1 MKNTLHTFSLVL
13 ALIITNGAPASAI
26 AAAERLGE
34 SDKHQLEEAIFDAI
48 PQYPIG
54 DLDPNDP
61 DPEFNEGLPISFFP
75 EHIIRED
82 INAAIDTWREIL
94 HLNGEDASDPDLYI
108 DMDFKWMSYPT
119 SLYGKGFDTLVV
131 TNANHLFCGSGG
143 CSTYFYTKDQDHW
156 KSLGWIFGCDFSNDV
171 WPAFL
176 RLPPTIDR
184 HVDKLCAANRGDEH
198 EASLRKDRLVSRTI
212 LGGLLALLVISV
224 IFLIRRSK
232 QKN

>member
-13 ALIITNGAPASAI
+13 ALIITSGAPASAI

-48 PQYPIG
+48 PQYPIR

-94 HLNGEDASDPDLYI
+94 HSSGEDASDPALYR

-119 SLYGKGFDTLVV
+119 SLYGKGFDTLAV
-131 TNANHLFCGSGG
+131 TNTNHLFCGSGG

-176 RLPPTIDR
+176 RLPTTIDR
-184 HVDKLCAANRGDEH
+184 HVDKLCATNRGDGY
-198 EASLRKDRLVSRTI
+198 EASLRRDRLVSRT
-212 LGGLLALLVISV
+212 LGGLLALVVISV

-232 QKN
+232 QKD

>member
-13 ALIITNGAPASAI
+13 ALIISSGVPASAI

-34 SDKHQLEEAIFDAI
+34 LDKHQLEETIFDAI

-75 EHIIRED
+75 EHIIREE
-82 INAAIDTWREIL
+82 INHAIDIWRKIL
-94 HLNGEDASDPDLYI
+94 HSDGKDASDPTLYNDI
-108 DMDFKWMSYPT
+108 DFNWMSYPT

-131 TNANHLFCGSGG
+131 TNTNHFFCGSGG

-156 KSLGWIFGCDFSNDV
+156 KSLGWIFGCDFNNDV
-171 WPAFL
+171 WPVLL
-176 RLPPTIDR
+176 RLPTSIDH
-184 HVDKLCAANRGDEH
+184 HVDKICIANRGDGYET
-198 EASLRKDRLVSRTI
+198 SLQGDRLIGRTI
-212 LGGLLALLVISV
+212 LGGLLALVVISV

-232 QKN
+232 QKD

>member
-1 MKNTLHTFSLVL
+1 MKNTLHTFSLAI
-13 ALIITNGAPASAI
+13 ALIVSSGISASAI

-75 EHIIRED
+75 EDIIRED
-82 INAAIDTWREIL
+82 IHAAIDIWREIL
-94 HLNGEDASDPDLYI
+94 HSDGKDASDPTLYSDI
-108 DMDFKWMSYPT
+108 DFEWMSYPT
-119 SLYGKGFDTLVV
+119 SLYGEGFDTLVV
-131 TNANHLFCGSGG
+131 TNTNHLFCGSGG
-143 CSTYFYTKDQDHW
+143 CSTYFFTKDQDRW

-176 RLPPTIDR
+176 RLPTTIDR
-184 HVDKLCAANRGDEH
+184 HIDKLCATNRGDEY
-198 EASLRKDRLVSRTI
+198 EASLRGDRLAGRTI
-212 LGGLLALLVISV
+212 LGGLLALVVISV
-224 IFLIRRSK
+224 IFLIRRTK
-232 QKN
+232 QKD